1 LQIDDIVV
9 GGDVEI
15 EVIMANKAINF
26 KSRVALILK
35 NSILI
40 DSIKF
45 NDQTIGF
52 SNKYQLNF
60 LYKVDGK
67 LYKWENCS
75 IKLVRYDGGIYHKVD
90 ITGEGRPYN
99 RRDFFRLYIGE
110 KMLIYINTASGASAM
125 SVLIKDIS
133 ESGVG
138 FITREELDID
148 RTIRLKLKFA
158 NQIINLPGV
167 IVRKEYL
174 ENLNSY
180 LYGCKFTEK
189 SNLLGK
195 YIAKRQNDML
205 KKNTSLPTSS
215 RFRTNNANQHRTVHT
230 RLRNKSIY

>member
-1 LQIDDIVV
+1 
-9 GGDVEI
+9 
-15 EVIMANKAINF
+15 
-26 KSRVALILK
+26 
-35 NSILI
+35 
-40 DSIKF
+40 
-45 NDQTIGF
+45 
-52 SNKYQLNF
+52 
-60 LYKVDGK
+60 
-67 LYKWENCS
+67 
-75 IKLVRYDGGIYHKVD
+75 
-90 ITGEGRPYN
+90 
-99 RRDFFRLYIGE
+99 
-110 KMLIYINTASGASAM
+110 MLIYINTASGASAM